1 MGNLLR
7 VLYNRES
14 DSPNRV
20 DIFVDFENA
29 QPTQRELKVWNQVET
44 VLKCTEPILLELRLY
59 KGASNEIRDAI
70 SNPKS
75 EEHQSRAWETLGP
88 LVSQL
93 KRFYEFSL
101 DFESVVPNLL
111 GVLCSNEMPPRQH
124 LETQQALFKQFA
136 EILDFTL
143 KFDDLKM
150 TNPAIQ
156 NDFSYYRRTLS
167 RLKMSGDEDVDS
179 DFDVTNAMANR
190 MSLFYAHATPMLKVL
205 SDTTSKFVSENKDL
219 PIENTTDCLSTMASI
234 CRVMIENPK
243 YRIRIANEETVMFC
257 LRVMVGVIILYDHVH
272 PVGAFVKSSNID
284 IKNSIKVLKDHAPGK
299 VECLVNA
306 LRYTTKHLNDDTT
319 PRAVKN
325 LLLLG

>member
-7 VLYNRES
+7 VLTNRDC

-29 QPTQRELKVWNQVET
+29 QPTDLELPVWTQVQS
-44 VLKCTEPILLELRLY
+44 VLKMADTILQELSVYR
-59 KGASNEIRDAI
+59 GASNEIRDAI
-70 SNPKS
+70 SNPKA
-75 EEHQSRAWETLGP
+75 ENFQEKAWATVVP

-93 KRFYEFSL
+93 KKYYEYSIAL
-101 DFESVVPNLL
+101 ETTVPNLL
-111 GVLCSNEMPPRQH
+111 SVLCSNNMTPRQH

-167 RLKMSGDEDVDS
+167 RMKMSGEEIHQTN
-179 DFDVTNAMANR
+179 FDVSDAMANR
-190 MSLFYAHATPMLKVL
+190 MSLFYADATPMLKVL
-205 SDTTSKFVSENKDL
+205 SDTTCKFVTENKEL

-234 CRVMIENPK
+234 CRVMIENPN
-243 YRIRIANEETVMFC
+243 YRSKISCEETVMFC

-272 PVGAFVKSSNID
+272 PVGAFVKTSNID
-284 IKNSIKVLKDHAPGK
+284 IKNSIKVLKERAPGK
-299 VECLVNA
+299 VECLLNA

-319 PRAVKN
+319 PKAIRN
-325 LLLLG
+325 LLA